1 MRSMICPRIPSRA
14 FSHEEAW
21 EVRKPTRRFSA
32 IAALFAW
39 AAGVF
44 VWTVVAVAQPPQVPP
59 GAESQGTRARHPD
72 PLPEGEGAHTT
83 PHPSPVLEGAGVQWL
98 IASEDQPWTVA
109 LAAAVAAHLGR
120 SGPSPL
126 LMTVSSPPTREADWL
141 LSLAAGQRPIVLA
154 SADRLHLG
162 DTLQNRSPELLRI
175 GCRPSEASAIV
186 AKRFWKQSREVVVA
200 SADDAEAVILGSALA
215 AGLDVPILLCGQEG
229 AGAAVSAALKDL
241 SVARMLVAVSD
252 DKKPPRWIQQQEV
265 ASQILSPKMLQHR
278 LIAAL
283 GADKIRNVV
292 VARAPDDRADV
303 GHTAWLA
310 PYASSARGAAVVLT
324 HAHGAAVAEAD
335 VRELIRRESLQ
346 PQTVTILADYAS
358 IAYRCVEIDPNS
370 GEEGPEEPPVVTPQ
384 PALSCG
390 TAAAGTAA
398 AGTVTSGTAGA
409 PAPPRPYKV
418 RTEPFVPI
426 QPDVLATLGVG
437 RIPLDSLGDAS
448 VFFVRGL
455 LRERLLA
462 HRPPRLLMV
471 SNSGLNR
478 RTLPLCEAISR
489 VTTAEFKNFGIHV
502 DEFYGRVTDS
512 PEILTTARSANL
524 ILYEGHLSYQ
534 DLIDEPVLKR
544 SQAEDYP
551 LDEEEVEGPGGAK
564 RALDRGADPRPAQR
578 VVMAEPTSRHMQGP
592 LAGLPIVVLQSCESL
607 DDAVL
612 WRLDELG
619 GTALIG
625 SMTPIHSG
633 CGSAMLNAAMGSL
646 LYRGGTLGE
655 TLRDAE
661 NYMFCVEELKARRGH
676 KEKAKGVRVALSFR
690 LWGDPELKVLPNRP
704 GPGLPGTGPRQA
716 PIRAEWVGDDT
727 LRIDLPPSRL
737 PEARSERYVANVFPN
752 SQVAGLMK
760 TEGEITRKLSPFYYF
775 RLPLPESLAYGD
787 VTSLEPS
794 RSDAKRV
801 YARID
806 QSHGLLYLVY
816 YPDQENPGESVV
828 LRLKA
833 ATRRTGCPAAT
844 QARRP
849 SK

>member
-1 MRSMICPRIPSRA
+1 
-14 FSHEEAW
+14 
-21 EVRKPTRRFSA
+21 
-32 IAALFAW
+32 
-39 AAGVF
+39 
-44 VWTVVAVAQPPQVPP
+44 
-59 GAESQGTRARHPD
+59 
-72 PLPEGEGAHTT
+72 
-83 PHPSPVLEGAGVQWL
+83 
-98 IASEDQPWTVA
+98 
-109 LAAAVAAHLGR
+109 
-120 SGPSPL
+120 
-126 LMTVSSPPTREADWL
+126 
-141 LSLAAGQRPIVLA
+141 
-154 SADRLHLG
+154 
-162 DTLQNRSPELLRI
+162 
-175 GCRPSEASAIV
+175 
-186 AKRFWKQSREVVVA
+186 
-200 SADDAEAVILGSALA
+200 
-215 AGLDVPILLCGQEG
+215 
-229 AGAAVSAALKDL
+229 
-241 SVARMLVAVSD
+241 
-252 DKKPPRWIQQQEV
+252 
-265 ASQILSPKMLQHR
+265 
-278 LIAAL
+278 
-283 GADKIRNVV
+283 
-292 VARAPDDRADV
+292 
-303 GHTAWLA
+303 
-310 PYASSARGAAVVLT
+310 
-324 HAHGAAVAEAD
+324 
-335 VRELIRRESLQ
+335 
-346 PQTVTILADYAS
+346 
-358 IAYRCVEIDPNS
+358 
-370 GEEGPEEPPVVTPQ
+370 
-384 PALSCG
+384 
-390 TAAAGTAA
+390 
-398 AGTVTSGTAGA
+398 
-409 PAPPRPYKV
+409 
-418 RTEPFVPI
+418 
-426 QPDVLATLGVG
+426 
-437 RIPLDSLGDAS
+437 
-448 VFFVRGL
+448 
-455 LRERLLA
+455 
-462 HRPPRLLMV
+462 MV

-564 RALDRGADPRPAQR
+564 RALDRGADPRPAPR

-690 LWGDPELKVLPNRP
+690 LWGDPELKVLPNRS
-704 GPGLPGTGPRQA
+704 GPGLPGAGPRQA

-775 RLPLPESLAYGD
+775 CLPLPESLAYGD